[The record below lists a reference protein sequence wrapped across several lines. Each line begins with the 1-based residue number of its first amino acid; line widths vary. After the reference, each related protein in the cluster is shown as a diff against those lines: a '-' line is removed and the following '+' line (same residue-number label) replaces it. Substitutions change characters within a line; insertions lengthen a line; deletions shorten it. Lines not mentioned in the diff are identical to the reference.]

1 LVANLV
7 KGGFRRLAAG
17 SARSDVRPELLRVIR
32 CLPVTVKA
40 ARSGA
45 AVGYKETGRALEAGY
60 EHVFMRKRLAG

>member
-1 LVANLV
+1 
-7 KGGFRRLAAG
+7 
-17 SARSDVRPELLRVIR
+17 LLRVIR